1 MSNNTEGK
9 VVIAGESIGLGEAL
23 ARLLYAQGASVLLGR
38 GLLYVLTKLQNLTL
52 ISSPY
57 SITTGFDRTPWRPRL
72 FESRAEAECS
82 SVNER
87 SRVD

>member
-9 VVIAGESIGLGEAL
+9 VVIAGESIGLGEAN

-38 GLLYVLTKLQNLTL
+38 RLLCVLTKLQNLTL

-57 SITTGFDRTPWRPRL
+57 SIPTGFDRTPDMTYLSDSLGREPRIL
-72 FESRAEAECS
+72 L
-82 SVNER
+82 
-87 SRVD
+87 

>member
-1 MSNNTEGK
+1 MSNNTEVK

-38 GLLYVLTKLQNLTL
+38 RLLYVLTKLQNLTL

-57 SITTGFDRTPWRPRL
+57 SIPTGFDRTPLR
-72 FESRAEAECS
+72 CS
-82 SVNER
+82 P
-87 SRVD
+87 